1 MSDITNII
9 NTISDTHKKS
19 FISSYGSDLVIS
31 IITISIFII
40 TIMYFYVKNNL
51 PAIREKWPT
60 EKCNPL
66 YMPFAGLVL
75 DKSNK
80 SSLELIENNFSGC
93 INNILESIAHDALAP
108 LYYTKQATTDN
119 MNQSLNAVNNIRA
132 FFDKIR
138 NDITNMVH
146 NVMGRTLNVMMPPLQ
161 MAISTKDSLSKV
173 KGVYTS
179 GMYFTMA
186 NYIIMQSLFK
196 NIIRI
201 IVASILM
208 TLIAI
213 IIGLMS
219 IPFIGQA
226 LATPLIGMAIAIII
240 PTVIIITKSN
250 NIFKMNI
257 SSDMP
262 HW

>member
-1 MSDITNII
+1 
-9 NTISDTHKKS
+9 
-19 FISSYGSDLVIS
+19 
-31 IITISIFII
+31 
-40 TIMYFYVKNNL
+40 
-51 PAIREKWPT
+51 
-60 EKCNPL
+60 
-66 YMPFAGLVL
+66 
-75 DKSNK
+75 
-80 SSLELIENNFSGC
+80 
-93 INNILESIAHDALAP
+93 
-108 LYYTKQATTDN
+108 
-119 MNQSLNAVNNIRA
+119 
-132 FFDKIR
+132 
-138 NDITNMVH
+138 
-146 NVMGRTLNVMMPPLQ
+146 
-161 MAISTKDSLSKV
+161 
-173 KGVYTS
+173 
-179 GMYFTMA
+179 
-186 NYIIMQSLFK
+186 MQSLFK